1 MTTTEQIRAAV
12 ESMPCHCSRWCTC
25 SYCGQ
30 AKTHFCKQDS
40 TPPQDCRN
48 CGFTLEWSEW
58 KQCKRCAVLA
68 LPVEPAGPSAIQVNE
83 LRAKCAAEPGGF
95 SGLSNS
101 EIASVVTLLSE
112 NDFDTSIVLRV
123 AIALQSAVEPSPDAD
138 CQQCGHLMR
147 WHDPSNGIDDT
158 HACVQCA
165 LIAAN
170 ARIGLP
176 SPDVLT
182 AADALAEAAKLFVDE
197 HIQDSDGVFKPDCP
211 ECMFGK
217 LLDAYRVARNQA
229 PSGVGM
235 LAEGKGGNNG

>member
-1 MTTTEQIRAAV
+1 MTTTEQLRAPLQKWVTANCHISTCAYEETKYNTILVNDCNCGLEDARAA
-12 ESMPCHCSRWCTC
+12 
-25 SYCGQ
+25 
-30 AKTHFCKQDS
+30 
-40 TPPQDCRN
+40 
-48 CGFTLEWSEW
+48 
-58 KQCKRCAVLA
+58 LA

-170 ARIGLP
+170 SRIGSP
-176 SPDVLT
+176 SPDVLA
-182 AADALAEAAKLFVDE
+182 AADTLATSVTRLCD
-197 HIQDSDGVFKPDCP
+197 PDTRSGDRCP
-211 ECMFGK
+211 RC
-217 LLDAYRVARNQA
+217 
-229 PSGVGM
+229 
-235 LAEGKGGNNG
+235 LAEGLESTIKFSIYGTTTAMVDHSFMDERGGIP